1 MLTVRTFTGSLG
13 IALASLGSAAA
24 IVLSSATPAL
34 AANQGLFI
42 NGIAGNVPLGLI
54 KDAILGGAFAGYD
67 NTEVSWP
74 QEARPLTGD
83 DSLTLAESVAQGAD
97 NLDVA
102 LAQALTQIGP
112 GEHVTIIGLS
122 AGALVADEQLK
133 RLLADPDA
141 PDKSK
146 LSFVV
151 IADSSRSSFN
161 QNRYDDVLNYQ
172 YSTPVDTKYD
182 TVVVVAEYDGFADFP
197 DRVWNIIAVINAY
210 VGEFLNHVPS
220 VFTDLSTVDPS
231 DITVTT
237 NSLGGVTTKYF
248 IPSEH
253 LPLVELLPFLE
264 PQEAFLKQ
272 IVDSAYKR
280 NDAQGAATIP
290 APAAAVEVANTADS
304 VAVAAPEAVA
314 PASVASAKT
323 PEVSVP
329 AETVATRQSV
339 PAAEPTT
346 DPTPVAEP
354 TNDPAPVAEPTTD
367 STSVAEPTTDPTP
380 VADALDTA
388 TENPAASSVDAPQ
401 PTGRR
406 AANTRG
412 SDGSDVTHRS
422 NGNTA
427 RSAASS
433 RADKSP
439 SE

>member
-42 NGIAGNVPLGLI
+42 NGIAGNVPLGLV
-54 KDAILGGAFAGYD
+54 KDAILGGAFASYD

-74 QEARPLTGD
+74 QEARPTTGN
-83 DSLTLAESVAQGAD
+83 DSLTLGESVTQGAD
-97 NLDVA
+97 NLDAA

-122 AGALVADEQLK
+122 AGALVADEELK
-133 RLLADPDA
+133 RLLANPDA

-146 LSFVV
+146 LNFVV
-151 IADSSRSSFN
+151 IADSSRSTFN
-161 QNRYDDVLNYQ
+161 QNRYDNVLNYQ

-197 DRVWNIIAVINAY
+197 DRVWNIVAVINAY

-248 IPSEH
+248 LPSEH

-264 PQEAFLKQ
+264 PQEAALKQ

-280 NDAQGAATIP
+280 NDAQSAAATP
-290 APAAAVEVANTADS
+290 APAAAVAVANTADS
-304 VAVAAPEAVA
+304 GAVAAPQAVA
-314 PASVASAKT
+314 PASVASAET
-323 PEVSVP
+323 PEVSAP
-329 AETVATRQSV
+329 AETVAAKQSV

-346 DPTPVAEP
+346 DP
-354 TNDPAPVAEPTTD
+354 D
-367 STSVAEPTTDPTP
+367 P

-388 TENPAASSVDAPQ
+388 TPNPAASSVDAPQ
-401 PTGRR
+401 PAGRR
-406 AANTRG
+406 AASTRG
-412 SDGSDVTHRS
+412 SDGSGVTHRS
-422 NGNTA
+422 NGNPA
-427 RSAASS
+427 RSAVSS
-433 RADKSP
+433 RADRSP

>member
-1 MLTVRTFTGSLG
+1 MVLTVRTLRGLLG

-24 IVLSSATPAL
+24 IVVSSATPAL

-42 NGIAGNVPLGLI
+42 NGIAGNIPLGLV
-54 KDAILGGAFAGYD
+54 KDAILGGAFASYD

-74 QEARPLTGD
+74 QQARPTTGNN
-83 DSLTLAESVAQGAD
+83 SLTLGESVTQGAD

-102 LAQALTQIGP
+102 LTQALTRIGP

-146 LSFVV
+146 LNFVV
-151 IADSSRSSFN
+151 IADSSRSTFN
-161 QNRYDDVLNYQ
+161 QNRYDNILNYQ

-182 TVVVVAEYDGFADFP
+182 TVVVAAEYDGFADFP
-197 DRVWNIIAVINAY
+197 DRVWNIVAVINAY
-210 VGEFLNHVPS
+210 IGEFLNHVPS

-248 IPSEH
+248 LPSEH

-264 PQEAFLKQ
+264 PQEALLKQ

-280 NDAQGAATIP
+280 NDAQSAAATP
-290 APAAAVEVANTADS
+290 APSAAVAVANTADS
-304 VAVAAPEAVA
+304 VGAAAPQAVAPQAVA
-314 PASVASAKT
+314 PASVVSAET
-323 PEVSVP
+323 PDVSAP
-329 AETVATRQSV
+329 AETVAPKQSV

-346 DPTPVAEP
+346 DPA
-354 TNDPAPVAEPTTD
+354 
-367 STSVAEPTTDPTP
+367 P

-388 TENPAASSVDAPQ
+388 TQNPAASSADAPQ
-401 PTGRR
+401 QTGRR
-406 AANTRG
+406 AASTRS
-412 SDGSDVTHRS
+412 SDGSGVTHRPK
-422 NGNTA
+422 GNTT

-433 RADKSP
+433 RADRSP

>member
-1 MLTVRTFTGSLG
+1 MCLNNKKGMVLTVRTFTGSLG

-42 NGIAGNVPLGLI
+42 NGIAGNVPLGLV
-54 KDAILGGAFAGYD
+54 KDAILGGAFANYD

-74 QEARPLTGD
+74 QEARPTTGE
-83 DSLTLAESVAQGAD
+83 DSLTLGESVTQGAD
-97 NLDVA
+97 NLDAA
-102 LAQALTQIGP
+102 LAHALTQIGP

-122 AGALVADEQLK
+122 AGALVADEELK

-146 LSFVV
+146 LNFVV
-151 IADSSRSSFN
+151 IADSSRSTFN
-161 QNRYDDVLNYQ
+161 QNRYDNVLNYQ

-197 DRVWNIIAVINAY
+197 DRVWNIVAVINAF

-220 VFTDLSTVDPS
+220 MFTDLSTVDPS

-248 IPSEH
+248 LPSEH

-264 PQEAFLKQ
+264 PQEAALKQ

-280 NDAQGAATIP
+280 NDAQSAAATP
-290 APAAAVEVANTADS
+290 APAAAVAVANTADS
-304 VAVAAPEAVA
+304 RAVAAPQAVA
-314 PASVASAKT
+314 PASVASAET
-323 PEVSVP
+323 PEVSAP
-329 AETVATRQSV
+329 AETVAAKQSV
-339 PAAEPTT
+339 PAAEPT
-346 DPTPVAEP
+346 
-354 TNDPAPVAEPTTD
+354 NPA
-367 STSVAEPTTDPTP
+367 P

-388 TENPAASSVDAPQ
+388 TPNPAASSGDAPQ

-406 AANTRG
+406 AASTRG
-412 SDGSDVTHRS
+412 SDGSGVTHRS
-422 NGNTA
+422 NGNPA

-433 RADKSP
+433 RADRSP

>member
-1 MLTVRTFTGSLG
+1 M
-13 IALASLGSAAA
+13 
-24 IVLSSATPAL
+24 PAL

-42 NGIAGNVPLGLI
+42 NGIAGNVPLGLV

-74 QEARPLTGD
+74 QEARPLTGN
-83 DSLTLAESVAQGAD
+83 DSLTLGESVTQGAD
-97 NLDVA
+97 NLDAA

-146 LSFVV
+146 LKFVV

-161 QNRYDDVLNYQ
+161 QNRYDNVLNYQ

-197 DRVWNIIAVINAY
+197 DRVWNIVAVINAY

-264 PQEAFLKQ
+264 PQEAALKQ

-280 NDAQGAATIP
+280 NDAQSAAATPAP
-290 APAAAVEVANTADS
+290 APAAAVAVANTADS
-304 VAVAAPEAVA
+304 VAVAAPQAVA

-323 PEVSVP
+323 PEVSAP
-329 AETVATRQSV
+329 AETVADRQSA

-346 DPTPVAEP
+346 
-354 TNDPAPVAEPTTD
+354 DPAPVAEPTTD
-367 STSVAEPTTDPTP
+367 PAP

-388 TENPAASSVDAPQ
+388 TQNTAASSADAPQ

-412 SDGSDVTHRS
+412 SDGSGVTHRS
-422 NGNTA
+422 NGNPA

>member
-42 NGIAGNVPLGLI
+42 NGIAGNVPLGLV
-54 KDAILGGAFAGYD
+54 KDAILGGAFASYD

-74 QEARPLTGD
+74 QEARPTTGD
-83 DSLTLAESVAQGAD
+83 DSLTLGESVTQGAD
-97 NLDVA
+97 NLDAA
-102 LAQALTQIGP
+102 LAQALTRIGE

-146 LSFVV
+146 LNFVV

-161 QNRYDDVLNYQ
+161 QNRYDNVLKYQ

-197 DRVWNIIAVINAY
+197 DRVWNIVAVINAY
-210 VGEFLNHVPS
+210 VGQFLNHVPS

-264 PQEAFLKQ
+264 PQEAALKQ

-280 NDAQGAATIP
+280 NDAQSAAATP
-290 APAAAVEVANTADS
+290 APAAAVAVANTADS
-304 VAVAAPEAVA
+304 VAIAAPRAVA
-314 PASVASAKT
+314 PASVAATET
-323 PEVSVP
+323 PEVT
-329 AETVATRQSV
+329 AETVAAKQSV

-346 DPTPVAEP
+346 DP
-354 TNDPAPVAEPTTD
+354 APVT
-367 STSVAEPTTDPTP
+367 
-380 VADALDTA
+380 DALDTA
-388 TENPAASSVDAPQ
+388 TQSPAPSSVDAPQ
-401 PTGRR
+401 QTGRR
-406 AANTRG
+406 TASTRG
-412 SDGSDVTHRS
+412 SDGSGVTHRPK
-422 NGNTA
+422 GNPA

-433 RADKSP
+433 RADRSP

>member
-1 MLTVRTFTGSLG
+1 
-13 IALASLGSAAA
+13 
-24 IVLSSATPAL
+24 VLSSATPAL

-42 NGIAGNVPLGLI
+42 NGIAGNVPLGLV
-54 KDAILGGAFAGYD
+54 KDAILGGAFASYD

-74 QEARPLTGD
+74 QEARPTTGD
-83 DSLTLAESVAQGAD
+83 DSLTLGESVTQGAD
-97 NLDVA
+97 NLDAA
-102 LAQALTQIGP
+102 LAQALTRIGE

-146 LSFVV
+146 LNFVV

-161 QNRYDDVLNYQ
+161 QNRYDNVLKYQ

-197 DRVWNIIAVINAY
+197 DRVWNIVAVINAY
-210 VGEFLNHVPS
+210 VGQFLNHVPS

-264 PQEAFLKQ
+264 PQEAALKQ

-280 NDAQGAATIP
+280 NDAQSAAATP
-290 APAAAVEVANTADS
+290 APAAAVAVANTADS
-304 VAVAAPEAVA
+304 VAIAAPRAVA
-314 PASVASAKT
+314 PASVAATET
-323 PEVSVP
+323 PEVT
-329 AETVATRQSV
+329 AETVAAKQSV

-346 DPTPVAEP
+346 DP
-354 TNDPAPVAEPTTD
+354 APVT
-367 STSVAEPTTDPTP
+367 
-380 VADALDTA
+380 DALDTA
-388 TENPAASSVDAPQ
+388 TQSPAPSSVDAPQ
-401 PTGRR
+401 QTGRR
-406 AANTRG
+406 TASTRG
-412 SDGSDVTHRS
+412 SDGSGVTHRPK
-422 NGNTA
+422 GNPA

-433 RADKSP
+433 RADRSP